1 MSTKQKVR
9 EEFKTFLYLNFQ
21 GDKNQG
27 IVLTLILKR
36 RIMNELLTTYLP
48 TCFILSIV
56 YATTFFKP
64 FFFEA
69 VVMVNLTAFLVLTTL
84 FISVSES
91 LPPTAYVKMIDVWLI
106 FSQLIPFVEVLLHT
120 LIETMRDADERLI
133 NNHGEFRT
141 VQKVKINTITPED
154 ENVLITKQRAKLLLN
169 LGESAGGKAN
179 FV

>member
-1 MSTKQKVR
+1 
-9 EEFKTFLYLNFQ
+9 
-21 GDKNQG
+21 
-27 IVLTLILKR
+27 
-36 RIMNELLTTYLP
+36 MNELLTTYLP
-48 TCFILSIV
+48 TLFILAIV

-141 VQKVKINTITPED
+141 VQKIKVNTITPEEETD
-154 ENVLITKQRAKLLLN
+154 VFITKDRAKILLN
-169 LGESAGGKAN
+169 IGETAAVKGIPVVIATFSTVYWSYGIYHYLYN
-179 FV
+179 EYL